1 MYCRGACLEEGFYV
15 GEALVGSGYEVAHV
29 DLVIGS
35 KRGAAGIAFVN
46 ALSQLSAGHTPM
58 LAVIRPNLPAKPNTV
73 IVPKVTVK
81 TMEDADKIF
90 GPAQAAVA
98 KAVAD
103 AVEEGLIPRDKC
115 EDWVVIASVFI
126 HPKAKD
132 YRKIY
137 QYNYGATKLAI
148 RRALKGYPSAEKVLK
163 EKDRAVHPIMGFK
176 VRRLWNPPYLQ
187 VALDLRSVD
196 RALEVVKL
204 LPKRERLI
212 LEAGTPL
219 IKAQGVG
226 VVEKI
231 RSVWRDA
238 FIVAD
243 LKTMDVGRVEV
254 KEAADAT
261 ADAVCILAVASD
273 TTVDKAILEAQK
285 QGIYSVLDMMEV
297 SDPIA
302 RLERLTYKPDI
313 VLLHV
318 SADVERAAAEAGK
331 PLETRWGNISE
342 IKRRFKVL
350 VAVAGGVTPI
360 TAGEALRSGAD
371 IIVVGR
377 YIVRSGDPRRAAE
390 QFLDLMPPDPD
401 TMRLILDEDERVGEI

>member
-1 MYCRGACLEEGFYV
+1 LEEGFYV

-58 LAVIRPNLPAKPNTV
+58 LAVIRPNLPTKPNTV

-350 VAVAGGVTPI
+350 VAVAGGVTPA

-401 TMRLILDEDERVGEI
+401 TMRLILDEDEKVGEI

>member
-1 MYCRGACLEEGFYV
+1 MEEGFYV

-58 LAVIRPNLPAKPNTV
+58 LAVIRPNLPTKPNTV

-350 VAVAGGVTPI
+350 VAVAGGVTPA

-401 TMRLILDEDERVGEI
+401 TMRLILDEDEKVGEI

>member
-1 MYCRGACLEEGFYV
+1 MEEGFYV

-115 EDWVVIASVFI
+115 EDWVIIASVFI

-350 VAVAGGVTPI
+350 VAVAGGVTPT

>member
-1 MYCRGACLEEGFYV
+1 MEEGFYV

-58 LAVIRPNLPAKPNTV
+58 LAVIRPNLPTKPNTV

-273 TTVDKAILEAQK
+273 ATVDKAVLEAQK

-318 SADVERAAAEAGK
+318 SADVERAAAEEGK

-350 VAVAGGVTPI
+350 VAVAGGVTPA

>member
-1 MYCRGACLEEGFYV
+1 LEEGFYV

-115 EDWVVIASVFI
+115 EDWVIIASVFI

-350 VAVAGGVTPI
+350 VAVAGGVTPT